1 MIDFDELADDIA
13 ALALNSDVTNE
24 SGETR
29 SVREVVGRYLR
40 PVEIELNRL
49 REQAKKMEATT
60 ISTLRCDIERLK
72 SYTAAYNTLLAERV
86 EIECLRGLAIRAWN
100 SFRSGLTAGGGCD
113 CGLTDA
119 DILELV
125 RLANEHP
132 PA

>member
-40 PVEIELNRL
+40 PVE
-49 REQAKKMEATT
+49 
-60 ISTLRCDIERLK
+60 
-72 SYTAAYNTLLAERV
+72 V
-86 EIECLRGLAIRAWN
+86 EIECLRGLAIRAWH
-100 SFRSGLTAGGGCD
+100 SFRTGLTAGGGCD
-113 CGLTDA
+113 CGLMDA